1 MRPFID
7 IKKILLL
14 FHVIMGY
21 LSYSIYNFNYYHM
34 IITLLIVS
42 IYSMLGKD
50 KYTFSYLI
58 SYLISSEIIW
68 RMKDIALFWE
78 IGKILGGIFIVI
90 GIIKFGFN
98 FIINYKPILY
108 FLMLT
113 PSLFVVPDLTIHHIT
128 FNLGGPFL
136 LAISYIYFSNIK
148 YNKFQLVNLLYSI
161 LYPIIITL
169 IYVILKIGDYPDIK
183 FTPQSNIYTS
193 GEYGPNQMSTYLS
206 LGFILSL
213 SIFFLEKKEIFN
225 TFSLFTLSFSFIYQ
239 TILTFSRGG
248 SFNAIFSL
256 FAGILFP
263 VKNNKIRN
271 TIFMFLIFISVLL
284 IVYLIPKLVLF
295 TEGVI
300 EERYSD
306 ISTTGRDQIILADI
320 KIFLDHPIFGVGPG
334 RSKEYHTF
342 YYKRT
347 SPHTEF
353 SRLLAEHGIFGLISG
368 LLLISLILDIVKNST
383 DSEDK
388 SLKMML
394 ITWSIITMLHSATR
408 LAVTT
413 FILGIS
419 SFKYIPKFHISKNS
433 SNIQWAFHSDLRRQ
447 S

>member
-1 MRPFID
+1 
-7 IKKILLL
+7 
-14 FHVIMGY
+14 
-21 LSYSIYNFNYYHM
+21 
-34 IITLLIVS
+34 
-42 IYSMLGKD
+42 
-50 KYTFSYLI
+50 
-58 SYLISSEIIW
+58 
-68 RMKDIALFWE
+68 
-78 IGKILGGIFIVI
+78 
-90 GIIKFGFN
+90 
-98 FIINYKPILY
+98 
-108 FLMLT
+108 MLT

-193 GEYGPNQMSTYLS
+193 GEYGPNQMSIYLS